1 MTSLKTNPSSLNKN
15 SQYNQ
20 RWQACSYP
28 NSQWALQLFPTYY
41 KLSFLLENLDWAL
54 KRVHLFSTL
63 SASAEL
69 KELLHQIK
77 HGNIMIMILVA
88 ICLFLT
94 LRNCRLP
101 LCRHSL
107 LFAFR
112 CFVLFLKDLLSK
124 YCYVFFHD
132 LKLLSLCT
140 DISLFIYHIYYVA
153 FLLLTKVFLNE
164 YLHISTIL
172 TSDII
177 KVLGR

>member
-1 MTSLKTNPSSLNKN
+1 
-15 SQYNQ
+15 
-20 RWQACSYP
+20 
-28 NSQWALQLFPTYY
+28 
-41 KLSFLLENLDWAL
+41 
-54 KRVHLFSTL
+54 
-63 SASAEL
+63 
-69 KELLHQIK
+69 
-77 HGNIMIMILVA
+77 MIMILVA

-94 LRNCRLP
+94 LRNCRLL
-101 LCRHSL
+101 LCGLSL

-140 DISLFIYHIYYVA
+140 DYFFVYISY
-153 FLLLTKVFLNE
+153 LLCGFPLTYEGINE